1 MRAVLLCLALSP
13 LPAFADDGGVPV
25 DADPVVERGEA
36 PAQTLV
42 NTGLQKF
49 RGGDLEGAVAALR
62 EALAKK
68 PGSPAIATDLGFTLG
83 KQGKFRE
90 AELYLR
96 KAMELDPKRHYAYAN
111 WADILAQSPDRFS
124 RGAEIITR
132 LEKGLSE
139 LSPSSR
145 GHAAVTL
152 SLANFERS
160 LGRLAAARARIWPLL
175 SDTTPMGARA
185 RDLRDGIATDEAA
198 QALADW
204 PEPLLSGPEQQQLSQ
219 AQGLLDRGQPSGAVP
234 ILDALL
240 KKKPGLGQAR
250 RSRAKALAR
259 LSRFDEAVTELAHL
273 LQFRPGDAEGWR
285 LLGTLLA
292 EHGGVLET
300 DRAAEALR
308 RALVLEPAWEELR
321 TMRAGLLK
329 RRQFVRPPTPALPVP
344 SVKARD
350 LFAEAQRW
358 MGEDAPEMATN
369 LLAQALSESPDYVD
383 AASAL
388 FELTG
393 KIPPATPKALW
404 NDGNA
409 LARLSELVLRLRT
422 DPATLTLVSP
432 WLERAMAKNA
442 DEAPFIRAL
451 WRAHQNDK
459 SGALAD
465 LQWYVTRTVDP
476 PRLAEARSLRAS
488 LEKTV
493 EDPATRARQLL
504 LADKPKEAFASL
516 GGPCRE
522 GVPPANLIE
531 LGREAEYEG
540 DKKAALACYDL
551 AVAKGTPGTE
561 RSALYRLALL
571 AARLPDGELPPIE
584 TRLMRAKGLGL
595 FHAHLALANLARG
608 RGQGESERGWLQAY
622 LDLAPLS
629 DGFHGGAEDR
639 LRAIVAAA
647 KDAKETSARRL
658 PVVLGVVGALMVL
671 LPLLWLSW
679 RFRGTT
685 LRKACRKAPDLF
697 PGLSRMVGEIRH
709 DLLKHRASTLGMA
722 GEKDAAAAIEQ
733 ALQKPEPLASCLSDH
748 YQRLSDH
755 ARSLGVTLRPLSREP
770 VLGPLWHDFR
780 RGEKM
785 VGKAFDVEACLALD
799 AGFREDHGPALRELL
814 SHGPRTTVDPK
825 TVGAW
830 IDLVRGE
837 LGKDTVPP
845 PAIHVDDLALTVPVP
860 SGALSTIATNLLRNA
875 AQAVGPDGKLQVRVE
890 SQRDRTGRRLVSV
903 LVTDSAATPLTVE
916 DIEARDGQRGLG
928 IARDT
933 ARLWGGRMVVRAETD
948 PFRKSVGVVFAAAV
962 EAP

>member
-1 MRAVLLCLALSP
+1 MRAILLCLALSP
-13 LPAFADDGGVPV
+13 WSAFANDGGIPL
-25 DADPVVERGEA
+25 DAEPGVERSGA

-42 NTGLQKF
+42 DTGLQKF
-49 RGGDLEGAVAALR
+49 RGGDLEGAVMALR

-68 PGSPAIATDLGFTLG
+68 PGSAAIATDLGFTLG

-111 WADILAQSPDRFS
+111 WADLLAQSPDRFS
-124 RGAEIITR
+124 RGAEIIAR
-132 LEKGLSE
+132 LEKGLSD
-139 LSPSSR
+139 LPPASR
-145 GHAAVTL
+145 GHAAVRL

-185 RDLRDGIATDEAA
+185 RELRDSIATDEAA

-204 PEPLLSGPEQQQLSQ
+204 PEPLLSGPEQQQLVQ
-219 AQGLLDRGQPSGAVP
+219 AQGLLDRGQPAGTLP
-234 ILDALL
+234 ILETLL

-250 RSRAKALAR
+250 LLRGKALAQ
-259 LSRFDEAVTELAHL
+259 LSRFDEAVTELTHL

-285 LLGTLLA
+285 WLGTLLA
-292 EHGGVLET
+292 EHGGILET

-321 TMRAGLLK
+321 TTRAALLK

-344 SVKARD
+344 SQKARD

-369 LLAQALSESPDYVD
+369 LLGQALTESPDYVE
-383 AASAL
+383 AAAAL

-393 KIPPATPKALW
+393 KILPSTPKALW

-409 LARLSELVLRLRT
+409 LCRLSELVLRLRT
-422 DPATLTLVSP
+422 DPATLAQVSP
-432 WLERAMAKNA
+432 WLERAMTKNA

-488 LEKTV
+488 LEKTA
-493 EDPATRARQLL
+493 EDPATQARQLL
-504 LADKPKEAFASL
+504 LADKPKEAFAAL
-516 GGPCRE
+516 GGPCRP
-522 GVPPANLIE
+522 GVPTANLIE
-531 LGREAEYEG
+531 LGRAAEYDG
-540 DKKAALACYDL
+540 DKKAALACYEL
-551 AVAKGTPGTE
+551 AVAQGTPATE
-561 RSALYRLALL
+561 
-571 AARLPDGELPPIE
+571 
-584 TRLMRAKGLGL
+584 L
-595 FHAHLALANLARG
+595 FHAPLALANLARG
-608 RGQGESERGWLQAY
+608 RGQGETERGWLQAY
-622 LDLAPLS
+622 LDLAPRS
-629 DGFHGGAEDR
+629 DGFYGGADDR
-639 LRAIVAAA
+639 LRKIMAASL
-647 KDAKETSARRL
+647 DAKESSARRL
-658 PVVLGVVGALMVL
+658 PVVLGTVGAVLLL
-671 LPLLWLSW
+671 LPLLWLRW

-722 GEKDAAAAIEQ
+722 GEKDAAVAIEQ
-733 ALQKPEPLASCLSDH
+733 ALLKPEPLSACLSER

-770 VLGPLWHDFR
+770 VMGPLWDDFR
-780 RGEKM
+780 RAEKM
-785 VGKAFDVEACLALD
+785 VGKTFDVEACLALD
-799 AGFREDHGPALRELL
+799 AGFREDHGPDLRELL
-814 SHGPRTTVDPK
+814 SHGPRTTVDPQ

-837 LGKDTVPP
+837 LGKDAFPP
-845 PAIHVDDLALTVPVP
+845 PAIHVDDLALMVPVP
-860 SGALSTIATNLLRNA
+860 LGTLSTIATNLLRNA
-875 AQAVGPDGKLQVRVE
+875 AQAVGADGKLQVRVE
-890 SQRDRTGRRLVSV
+890 SQRDLTGRRLVSV
-903 LVTDSAATPLTVE
+903 LVTDSAAAPLSVE

-928 IARDT
+928 IARDS
-933 ARLWGGRMVVRAETD
+933 ARLWGGRVVVRAEAE
-948 PFRKSVGVVFAAAV
+948 PFRKSVGVVFPAAV